1 MLSHP
6 FICFDGRK
14 ILVCSFIRYVALSW
28 LVTNERIHSK
38 IQKLQPHLPFL
49 LRSWFADPYHLALR
63 TIQWVLVWDDFDNL
77 STFQS

>member
-14 ILVCSFIRYVALSW
+14 ILVCAFIRYVALSW

-38 IQKLQPHLPFL
+38 IQKL
-49 LRSWFADPYHLALR
+49 
-63 TIQWVLVWDDFDNL
+63 
-77 STFQS
+77 